1 MKKMNIGDVIVALD
15 NTDEGFK
22 EGQVCLIERVDED
35 DNYGDCYDVMIL
47 KAWTETHAYFG
58 KPTHYWSATRIEEP
72 ANFQIIGRA
81 AKLGK
86 LGVVPLTEQVREA
99 IFDSRE

>member
-35 DNYGDCYDVMIL
+35 EHYGDCYDVMIL